1 MRKRVNYSIKD
12 DVDTE
17 SILDAIAAEKQ
28 RVMANIN
35 DRRAD
40 AKKERKITLQI
51 HFKPNPDSGSV
62 TVGADINS
70 TLAPLAIASLAD
82 AVTQISFNDIDA
94 ETEEVSQA

>member
-1 MRKRVNYSIKD
+1 MRKVKYRISK
-12 DVDTE
+12 DVDTDD
-17 SILDAIAAEKQ
+17 ILEAIAAEKQ
-28 RVMANIN
+28 RIMANIN

-70 TLAPLAIASLAD
+70 SLAPLAIASLAD
-82 AVTQISFNDIDA
+82 AVTQISFDEIDE
-94 ETEEVSQA
+94 ETGELRA

>member
-1 MRKRVNYSIKD
+1 MRKRVNYRINE
-12 DVDTE
+12 DVDTD

-28 RVMANIN
+28 RIMDNIN

-51 HFKPNPDSGSV
+51 HFKPNPETGSV

-70 TLAPLAIASLAD
+70 SLAPLSITSLAD
-82 AVTQISFNDIDA
+82 AVTQISFDDVDE
-94 ETEEVSQA
+94 ETGEFRA

>member
-1 MRKRVNYSIKD
+1 MRKRVNYSIKE
-12 DVDTE
+12 DVDTD

-28 RVMANIN
+28 RIMANIN

-51 HFKPNPDSGSV
+51 HFKPNPDTGSV

-70 TLAPLAIASLAD
+70 SLAPLAIASLAD
-82 AVTQISFNDIDA
+82 AVTQISFDDIDE
-94 ETEEVSQA
+94 ETGEMRA

>member
-1 MRKRVNYSIKD
+1 MRKVKYRISK
-12 DVDTE
+12 DVDTDD
-17 SILDAIAAEKQ
+17 ILEAIATEKQ
-28 RVMANIN
+28 RIMENIN

-70 TLAPLAIASLAD
+70 SLAPLAIASLAD
-82 AVTQISFNDIDA
+82 AVTQISFDEIDE
-94 ETEEVSQA
+94 ETGELRA

>member
-1 MRKRVNYSIKD
+1 MNYSIKE
-12 DVDTE
+12 DVDTD

-28 RVMANIN
+28 RIMANIN

-51 HFKPNPDSGSV
+51 HFKPNPDTGSV

-70 TLAPLAIASLAD
+70 SLAPLAIASLAD
-82 AVTQISFNDIDA
+82 AVTQISFDEIDE
-94 ETEEVSQA
+94 ETGELRA

>member
-1 MRKRVNYSIKD
+1 MRKRVNYRIKE
-12 DVDTE
+12 DVDTD

-28 RVMANIN
+28 RIMDNIN

-51 HFKPNPDSGSV
+51 HFKPNPETGSV

-70 TLAPLAIASLAD
+70 SLAPLTIASLAD
-82 AVTQISFNDIDA
+82 AVTQISFDDVDE
-94 ETEEVSQA
+94 ETGEFRA

>member
-1 MRKRVNYSIKD
+1 MRKVKYRISK
-12 DVDTE
+12 DVDTDD
-17 SILDAIAAEKQ
+17 ILEAIATEKQ
-28 RVMANIN
+28 RIMENIN

-70 TLAPLAIASLAD
+70 SLAPLAIASLAD
-82 AVTQISFNDIDA
+82 AVTQISFDEIDE
-94 ETEEVSQA
+94 ETEELRA

>member
-1 MRKRVNYSIKD
+1 MRKRVNYSIKE
-12 DVDTE
+12 DVDTD

-28 RVMANIN
+28 RIMANIN

-51 HFKPNPDSGSV
+51 HFKPNPDTGSV

-70 TLAPLAIASLAD
+70 SLAPLAIASLAD
-82 AVTQISFNDIDA
+82 AVTQISFDEIDE
-94 ETEEVSQA
+94 ETGELRA

>member
-1 MRKRVNYSIKD
+1 MRKVKYRISK
-12 DVDTE
+12 DVDTDD
-17 SILDAIAAEKQ
+17 ILEAIAAEKQ
-28 RVMANIN
+28 RIMENIN

-70 TLAPLAIASLAD
+70 SLAPLAIASLAD
-82 AVTQISFNDIDA
+82 AVTQISFDEIDE
-94 ETEEVSQA
+94 ETGELRA

>member
-1 MRKRVNYSIKD
+1 MRKVKFRISK
-12 DVDTE
+12 DVDTDD
-17 SILDAIAAEKQ
+17 ILEAIAAEKQ
-28 RVMANIN
+28 RIMENIN

-70 TLAPLAIASLAD
+70 SLAPLAIASLAD
-82 AVTQISFNDIDA
+82 AVTQISFDEIDE
-94 ETEEVSQA
+94 ETGELRA